1 MALNCGT
8 EKYVVGESNNKI
20 SHSDEKEQP
29 TMTHSDT
36 EASHRQIV
44 EEKKKKKSPAQ
55 KNTASDSIYRRLK
68 RRPNEPMGSE
78 VGVAVTLIGG
88 SNWEGAGGDFLGSW
102 LRSFP

>member
-1 MALNCGT
+1 MALNCRT
-8 EKYVVGESNNKI
+8 KYAVGESNNKI

-29 TMTHSDT
+29 TTTHSDMD
-36 EASHRQIV
+36 ASHRQIV
-44 EEKKKKKSPAQ
+44 KKKKKSPAQ
-55 KNTASDSIYRRLK
+55 KNTASDFVYRRLK

-102 LRSFP
+102 LHSFR